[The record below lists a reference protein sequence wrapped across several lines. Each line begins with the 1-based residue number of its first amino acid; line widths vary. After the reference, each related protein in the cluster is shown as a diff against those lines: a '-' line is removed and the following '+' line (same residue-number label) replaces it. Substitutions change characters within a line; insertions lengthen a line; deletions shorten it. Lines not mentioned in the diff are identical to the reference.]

1 MQENKSN
8 IIVYN
13 DGELELNV
21 SVENETI
28 WLTQKQLGELFNVES
43 HNITYHI
50 KNIYKQK
57 ELMQNPTTRKIRVVQ
72 KEGKREI
79 ERDIDHY
86 NLDMIISIG
95 YRVNSITATKFRQWA
110 TSVLKNYI
118 QNGYVI
124 NGDKITN
131 QRFKELENE
140 VINLKLKV
148 ENISNSLEDKTL
160 KPKQGIFYDGQIFDA
175 YVFINDLLK
184 LATNEIILIDNYIDE
199 TVFTLFSKYPNI
211 KIKIYTANIT
221 KQLKLD
227 FEKYKKQYQ
236 NIELNEFKNSH
247 DRFLI
252 IDKKEV
258 YHIGAS
264 LKDLGKKWFAFSKL
278 EIENLKILESIELV
292 GSWVWV

>member
-1 MQENKSN
+1 MQENISN

-13 DGELELNV
+13 DGELELKV

-28 WLTQKQLGELFNVES
+28 WLTQKQLGELFNIEI
-43 HNITYHI
+43 HTINYHI
-50 KNIYKQK
+50 KNIFKQK
-57 ELMQNPTTRKIRVVQ
+57 ELIQNPTTRKIRIVQ
-72 KEGKREI
+72 KEGNREV
-79 ERDIDHY
+79 ERDVEHY

-124 NGDKITN
+124 NGEKITN
-131 QRFKELENE
+131 QRFKELEND
-140 VINLKLKV
+140 VINLKSKV

-160 KPKQGIFYDGQIFDA
+160 KPKQGIFYDGQIFDT
-175 YVFINDLLK
+175 YVFVNDLLK
-184 LATNEIILIDNYIDE
+184 LARNEIILIDNYIDE

-211 KIKIYTANIT
+211 KIKIYTSNIT

-227 FEKYKKQYQ
+227 FEKYQTQYQ

-252 IDKKEV
+252 IDKKEI

-264 LKDLGKKWFAFSKL
+264 LKDLGKKWFAFSKFEMQSL
-278 EIENLKILESIELV
+278 EILERV
-292 GSWVWV
+292 K

>member
-1 MQENKSN
+1 MQENISN

-13 DGELELNV
+13 DGELELKV

-57 ELMQNPTTRKIRVVQ
+57 ELIKNPTTRKIRVVQ
-72 KEGKREI
+72 KEGNREV

-110 TSVLKNYI
+110 TSILKNYI

-124 NGDKITN
+124 NGEKITN
-131 QRFKELENE
+131 ERFLSLENE
-140 VINLKLKV
+140 VSNLKSKV
-148 ENISNSLEDKTL
+148 ENISNSLENNSL
-160 KPKQGIFYDGQIFDA
+160 KSKQGIFYDGQIFDA

-184 LATNEIILIDNYIDE
+184 LATNEIILIDNYIGE
-199 TVFTLFSKYPNI
+199 TVFIIFSKYPNI
-211 KIKIYTANIT
+211 KIKIYTANIS

-227 FEKYKKQYQ
+227 FEKYKKQYN
-236 NIELNEFKNSH
+236 NIEIIEFKNSH

-252 IDKKEV
+252 LDKKEI
-258 YHIGAS
+258 YHLGAS
-264 LKDLGKKWFAFSKL
+264 LKDLGKKWFAFSKFD
-278 EIENLKILESIELV
+278 IQSFDILERLK
-292 GSWVWV
+292 